1 MTIDQKVRTQ
11 LEWMD
16 NIPKRGK
23 HKRTIYY
30 KYLNELNVW
39 MKNTNTSMK
48 ELLLRNFHAYSRRS
62 RTLWIEEFE
71 EIKVMFLLLS
81 RFRFFFNEINVE
93 KKAQKKIVLNI
104 KNPNIP
110 AQRGHLLQGFM
121 N

>member
-62 RTLWIEEFE
+62 RTLWIEGFE

-81 RFRFFFNEINVE
+81 RFRFFQGDKRR
-93 KKAQKKIVLNI
+93 KKAQKKMVLNI

-110 AQRGHLLQGFM
+110 SQRGHLLQGFM